1 MAGIAARC
9 DFGDWPLVANTV
21 NRRLFQWG
29 VIALAIAIAVATGWQ
44 SDEPTE
50 NADLPFD
57 FYVLALSW
65 SPAFCAS
72 EAGQRSPLQCGSG
85 TNHGFI
91 THGLWPQFEEGWPSF
106 CQSPHGDSMPST
118 IAESLLDIMPDRGLI
133 EHQWDKHGTC
143 SGLSQQAYADLTRQA
158 SERITIPSL
167 FERSTP
173 ARIDAGEIEHA
184 FQQANP
190 SIPRDALAVSCP
202 GGRFAEVRIC
212 MDQNL
217 APRVCE
223 EVDRNGCQQ
232 QNLHLTAR

>member
-1 MAGIAARC
+1 MAGIAARS
-9 DFGDWPLVANTV
+9 DFGDWRAVANTL
-21 NRRLFQWG
+21 NRRFIQWG
-29 VIALAIAIAVATGWQ
+29 IIALAIAIAVATGWQ
-44 SDEPTE
+44 GDDQPESSD
-50 NADLPFD
+50 APFD

-72 EAGQRSPLQCGSG
+72 EAGQRSPLQCRSG
-85 TNHGFI
+85 ADHGFV

-106 CQSPHGDSMPST
+106 CQSPHGDSMPSHV
-118 IAESLLDIMPDRGLI
+118 AEGLLDIMPDRGLI

-143 SGLSQQAYADLTRQA
+143 SGLSQEAYADVTRQA
-158 SERITIPSL
+158 SQSIAIPAL
-167 FERSTP
+167 FDGTTP
-173 ARIDAGEIEHA
+173 SRIDADDIEQA

-190 SIPRDALAVSCP
+190 AIPRDAMAVSCP

-217 APRVCE
+217 SPRACG

-232 QNLHLTAR
+232 NSLHLTAR